1 MKLKQLDSMYNI
13 YIYTHTHTPHVA
25 TLTHTHALITLV
37 HGYDLDQKA
46 GVESKCYSARLI
58 DGLQHGSLAPCNSW
72 TVRATQVATVL
83 HCFERREEQ
92 MFHT

>member
-1 MKLKQLDSMYNI
+1 MLL
-13 YIYTHTHTPHVA
+13 HA
-25 TLTHTHALITLV
+25 HTHALITLI

-46 GVESKCYSARLI
+46 GDESKCYSARLI